1 MDPKLATVV
10 KEGVKPKWS
19 TEAQKATNKQAVASS
34 SDGDGGWTR
43 GHARRHAGRE
53 RSAVAAAA
61 V

>member
-1 MDPKLATVV
+1 MDRKLATVV

-19 TEAQKATNKQAVASS
+19 TEAQQATNKQAAASS

-43 GHARRHAGRE
+43 EHAGRK